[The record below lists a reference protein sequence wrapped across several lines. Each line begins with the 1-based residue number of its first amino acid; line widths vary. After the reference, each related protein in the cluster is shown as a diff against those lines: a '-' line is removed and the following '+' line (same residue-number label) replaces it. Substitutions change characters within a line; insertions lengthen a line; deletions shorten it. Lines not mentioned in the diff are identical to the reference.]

1 MQATISTRIE
11 TSLAQLELQLGVV
24 SAALID
30 GDPQSLESVTADLRR
45 MSMGLYEL
53 SGSFPQSDL
62 SNKQIK
68 LRLAALT
75 QAMAEQR
82 EGLSRRIVAV
92 DRALSCMLPD
102 AKMATY
108 AQASSPYG
116 SAGRQSGAFKL
127 LAA

>member
-1 MQATISTRIE
+1 MPATISTRVE
-11 TSLAQLELQLGVV
+11 TSLTQLELQLGVV

-30 GDPQSLESVTADLRR
+30 GDPQSLESVTTDLRR
-45 MSMGLYEL
+45 MCMGLYEL
-53 SGSFPQSDL
+53 SGSLPQSDL

-68 LRLAALT
+68 RRLITLA

-82 EGLSRRIVAV
+82 EGLSRRAVAV
-92 DRALSCMLPD
+92 DRALSCMLPA

-108 AQASSPYG
+108 TQASSPYG